1 MALGS
6 TAILTV
12 SLSSASS
19 TKWTRLLT
27 LIGLMATPQEVFGL
41 NLERLR
47 KLKAIYDPENAFSKA
62 HAIIPAVEV

>member
-1 MALGS
+1 M
-6 TAILTV
+6 
-12 SLSSASS
+12 
-19 TKWTRLLT
+19 

-62 HAIIPAVEV
+62 HAIVPAVKV